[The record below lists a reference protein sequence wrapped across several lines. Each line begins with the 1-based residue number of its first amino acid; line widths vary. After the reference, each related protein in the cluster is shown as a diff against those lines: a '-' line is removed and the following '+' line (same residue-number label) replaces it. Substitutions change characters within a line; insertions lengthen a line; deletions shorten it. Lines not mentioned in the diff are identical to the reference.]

1 MNHYWEEGVQDLREG
16 MMLLS
21 LTKTSKLSQTGE
33 ETACEKPRFP

>member
-16 MMLLS
+16 MMLLGH
-21 LTKTSKLSQTGE
+21 TNTSKPSQTGE